1 MEDEN
6 LVDRKFQKELNA
18 GVAALVLL
26 NVVSRAGEPMY
37 GYQIAAMV
45 GENQQD
51 ASFIKQGTFYPIL
64 HSLEGS
70 GLLKSKVEPSVN
82 GPPRRYYRI
91 TPDGRDTLERWKT
104 IWQTTRDFA
113 DSMLRS

>member
-6 LVDRKFQKELNA
+6 SLDKKFQKELNA
-18 GVAALVLL
+18 GVASLILL
-26 NVVSRAGEPMY
+26 DIVSRAGEPMY
-37 GYQIAAMV
+37 CYQIAAMV
-45 GENQQD
+45 GESRQD
-51 ASFIKQGTFYPIL
+51 ASFIKQGTFYPVL
-64 HSLEGS
+64 HSLENS
-70 GLLKSKVEPSVN
+70 GLLSSNVEPSIN

-91 TPDGRDTLERWKT
+91 TPDGKETLERWKA

>member
-1 MEDEN
+1 MEYEN
-6 LVDRKFQKELNA
+6 SVDRKFQKELNA
-18 GVAALVLL
+18 GVAALILL
-26 NVVSRAGEPMY
+26 DIVSRAGEPMY

-45 GENQQD
+45 GGSRQD
-51 ASFIKQGTFYPIL
+51 GSFIKQGTFYPIL

-70 GLLKSKVEPSVN
+70 GLLKSNVEPSVN

-91 TPDGRDTLERWKT
+91 TPDGRDTLERWKA

-113 DSMLRS
+113 DSVLRS